1 MSANGCA
8 TWGRTAASRKND
20 DASGRDLAGTAGM
33 MPTRQVVFWALAVAV
48 LVLALWLLREILLP
62 FVAGMA
68 IAYLFDPLANRI
80 EKLGVHRAIAALLIV
95 GVFATA
101 LVLIGILIVPIF
113 ANQLSALIA
122 KLPDY
127 VGKLQGL
134 VTDPNRPWLS

>member
-68 IAYLFDPLANRI
+68 IAYLLDPLANRI
-80 EKLGVHRAIAALLIV
+80 ERLGVNRLIAALLIV
-95 GVFATA
+95 GMFVLAL
-101 LVLIGILIVPIF
+101 LVLVVLIAPILG
-113 ANQLSALIA
+113 NQLSALIA

-127 VGKLQGL
+127 VAKLQAL
-134 VTDPNRPWLS
+134 ATDPNRPW